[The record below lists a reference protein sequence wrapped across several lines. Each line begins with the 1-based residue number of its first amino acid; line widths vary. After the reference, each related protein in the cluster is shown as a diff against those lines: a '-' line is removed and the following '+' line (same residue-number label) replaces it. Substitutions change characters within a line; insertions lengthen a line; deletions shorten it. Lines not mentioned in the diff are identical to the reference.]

1 MKNEWIYVTGSS
13 GNWSDYGLLVHPVR
27 KVAMVGESCFDG
39 FYDDDGDPEWDESE
53 TVISIEEA
61 LSRVYPNEEDMAKI
75 MEAVPGNYSNILN
88 ELSERRRPK

>member
-13 GNWSDYGLLVHPVR
+13 GNWSDYSLWIHPVR
-27 KVAMVGESCFDG
+27 KVAKVWESCFYG

-61 LSRVYPNEEDMAKI
+61 LARVYPNEEDMAKI